1 MAGAGRFRCARR
13 DDCRICGHAELI
25 DYLDLGAQPPSNS
38 FIAPDDVGAEERF
51 PLTAALCP
59 SCGNSQLRDVV
70 SAADIF
76 GDYLYLSSTS
86 GALVSHYRRL
96 VNDALLM
103 FAPAA
108 GALAVDIGCNDGI
121 LLKGYPAGRVRALG
135 IEPSSAARHARA
147 AGFEVI
153 EAFFDDTLGRR
164 LATNHGR
171 AAIVTA
177 TNVFAHVD
185 DIAAFT
191 AGVAALLDDDGVFIA
206 EFPYLVDTVDRL
218 TFDTVYHEH
227 LSYLALSPLR
237 LLFEGAGLR
246 PFRVE
251 RQEIGASGPAL
262 RLFVCHAASRHQE
275 DRSIPA
281 MLRAE
286 AEWGI
291 ADIARYR
298 AFAARIEQAGA
309 ELRRL
314 IDGLKSAGHRIGG
327 FGAPA
332 KGNTL
337 LNTFGLGPDD
347 LVCISDNSELKIGKL
362 TPGSHIPIVSDAD
375 FLDAGPSH
383 ALLLAWNYL
392 DFFLE
397 RAEFIRRGGKFIVP
411 LPRPEI
417 RP

>member
-1 MAGAGRFRCARR
+1 MTGAGRFRCDRR
-13 DDCRICGHAELI
+13 DDCRICGATGLI

-38 FIAPDDVGAEERF
+38 FIVPEDVAGEQRF
-51 PLTAALCP
+51 PLTVALCP
-59 SCGNSQLRDVV
+59 GCGNSQLRDVV
-70 SAADIF
+70 AAADIF
-76 GDYLYLSSTS
+76 EDYLYLSSTS
-86 GALVSHYRRL
+86 CALVRHYQGL
-96 VNDALLM
+96 VERALAM
-103 FAPAA
+103 FEPATD
-108 GALAVDIGCNDGI
+108 ALAVDIGCNDGI
-121 LLKGYPAGRVRALG
+121 LLKGYPEGRVRTLG
-135 IEPSSAARHARA
+135 IEPSSAAGHARA
-147 AGFEVI
+147 AGFEVV
-153 EAFFDDTLGRR
+153 EEFFDGALARR
-164 LATNHGR
+164 LADSHGR

-185 DIAAFT
+185 DIASFA
-191 AGVAALLDDDGVFIA
+191 AGVAALLDDGGVFII

-218 TFDTVYHEH
+218 YFDTVYHEH

-246 PFRVE
+246 AFRVE

-262 RLFVCHAASRHQE
+262 RLFVCRAGSSHRE
-275 DRSIPA
+275 DDSIPA

-286 AEWGI
+286 EKWGI

-298 AFAARIEQAGA
+298 DFAERVGGA
-309 ELRRL
+309 STELRRL
-314 IDGLKSAGHRIGG
+314 IDNLRSDGHSVGG

-337 LNTFGLGPDD
+337 LNTVGFGPDD
-347 LVCISDNSELKIGKL
+347 IACISDNNTLKIGKL

-375 FLDAGPSH
+375 FLAAKISH

-392 DFFLE
+392 DFFLD
-397 RAEFIRRGGKFIVP
+397 RAEFIRRGGKFVVP

>member
-1 MAGAGRFRCARR
+1 M
-13 DDCRICGHAELI
+13 
-25 DYLDLGAQPPSNS
+25 
-38 FIAPDDVGAEERF
+38 
-51 PLTAALCP
+51 
-59 SCGNSQLRDVV
+59 SCS
-70 SAADIF
+70 
-76 GDYLYLSSTS
+76 
-86 GALVSHYRRL
+86 
-96 VNDALLM
+96 
-103 FAPAA
+103 
-108 GALAVDIGCNDGI
+108 
-121 LLKGYPAGRVRALG
+121 
-135 IEPSSAARHARA
+135 HARA

-153 EAFFDDTLGRR
+153 EGFFDEALGRE
-164 LATNHGR
+164 LAASHGP
-171 AAIVTA
+171 AALVTA

-185 DIAAFT
+185 DIASFT

-227 LSYLALSPLR
+227 LSYLALSPLG
-237 LLFEGAGLR
+237 LLFEDAGLR
-246 PFRVE
+246 AFRVE
-251 RQEIGASGPAL
+251 RHEIGASGPAL
-262 RLFVCHAASRHQE
+262 RLFVCRAISRHRE
-275 DRSIPA
+275 DASIAA

-298 AFAARIEQAGA
+298 SFAERVDEAGA
-309 ELRRL
+309 MLRRL
-314 IDGLKSAGHRIGG
+314 IDGLKSDGHRIGG

-337 LNTFGLGPDD
+337 LNTLGFGPDD
-347 LVCISDNSELKIGKL
+347 VVCISDNNVLKIGKL
-362 TPGSHIPIVSDAD
+362 TPGSHIPIVSDAE
-375 FLDAGPSH
+375 FLAAGPSH

-411 LPRPEI
+411 LPQPEI